1 MKYYVHFLG
10 YSKIEGGIIEFNSVD
25 VFSLGQVNIE
35 TLQRDFDNFEISLPW
50 SDIFEVKPAGNERF
64 SLCSELSGNKFLTTS
79 AVLKGARTLTNNEKL
94 WVENERISVSPVSGD
109 NYSLLRGVYNSISV
123 SHNAKKSYSD
133 LGTIDCTTKRISPI
147 GLIAKVYTDEKI
159 LAYGQVIGLR
169 YINSG
174 FVKVSF
180 CNLYKQIEREMIRPN
195 NRVLDLKRFIDH
207 GELEFF
213 SLLEYPSFS
222 IYANFQKE
230 ELKTST
236 QYVKVKDLKKAF
248 GQLLLINNAFLS
260 FKDGKYIITEMKR
273 SVKNTVIENRLIE
286 RDININET
294 VFEVELFPPYS
305 TIKITKGDI
314 TEQFDASDSN
324 FSAEYTTAKKLSMD
338 LSAIDFD
345 LSLVSLSSIAKNKLF
360 LMNNII
366 EQISFSCDRYNLKY
380 EVGKYYKFLDIFRF
394 SNFYKKDTENVFL
407 CIGIDVTKYKFVRFL
422 PYETSLIAPSFLVKK
437 INDETYQ
444 LYNLSNTADFIYTNS
459 DDLRLMKNSYTGDLI
474 WEVND
479 VVTMIDT
486 DANKT
491 NCTITGLTADTFYL
505 APLPGEIEPGD
516 NGDLFIITIQSNV
529 SFASLPTKNQVYLY
543 EGEGKL

>member
-1 MKYYVHFLG
+1 MRYFVHFLG
-10 YSKIEGGIIEFNSVD
+10 YSKVEGGIMEFNSTD
-25 VFSLGQVNIE
+25 VFSIGSLNIE

-50 SDIFEVKPAGNERF
+50 NNIFEVKPAGIERF
-64 SLCSELSGNKFLTTS
+64 SLCSELSGNKFSTNS
-79 AVLKGARTLTNNEKL
+79 AVIKGARALENNEKL
-94 WVENERISVSPVSGD
+94 WIENERVQVYPGIGD
-109 NYSLLRGVYNSISV
+109 NYSLSRGFYDSFSV

-133 LGTIDCTTKRISPI
+133 LGTIDCITKRISPI

-159 LAYGQVIGLR
+159 LAYGQVIGLK

-195 NRVLDLKRFIDH
+195 NRTLDLKRFMDH

-222 IYANFQKE
+222 IYVNFQKE

-236 QYVKVKDLKKAF
+236 QYIKVKDLKKAF
-248 GQLLLINNAFLS
+248 EQLLLINNAFLS

-273 SVKNTVIENRLIE
+273 SVKNTTIENRLIE

-314 TEQFDASDSN
+314 IEQFDASDSN
-324 FSAEYTTAKKLSMD
+324 FSAEYTTAKKLTMD

-380 EVGKYYKFLDIFRF
+380 EVGKYYRFLDIFRF

-407 CIGIDVTKYKFVRFL
+407 CIGIESTKYKFVRFL
-422 PYETSLIAPSFLVKK
+422 PYETSLIAPSFLVVKT
-437 INDETYQ
+437 NDETYQ
-444 LYNLSNTADFIYTNS
+444 LYNILNVADFIYTNS
-459 DDLRLMKNSYTGDLI
+459 DDLTLMINSYTLDTIWKLGDVL
-474 WEVND
+474 
-479 VVTMIDT
+479 TLIDT
-486 DANKT
+486 DAAET
-491 NCTITGLTADTFYL
+491 NCTLTGLTSDTFYL
-505 APLPGEIEPGD
+505 SPDIGS
-516 NGDLFIITIQSNV
+516 NGDLFIITIQSNT
-529 SFASLPTKNQVYLY
+529 SFASLPEKNQVYLY

>member
-1 MKYYVHFLG
+1 MRYYVHFLG
-10 YSKIEGGIIEFNSVD
+10 YSKAEGGIMEFNSVD
-25 VFSLGQVNIE
+25 VFSLGSINIE
-35 TLQRDFDNFEISLPW
+35 TLQRDFDNFEVPLPW
-50 SDIFEVKPAGNERF
+50 NNIFEVKPSGIERF
-64 SLCSELSGNKFLTTS
+64 SLCSELSGNKFLTST
-79 AVLKGARTLTNNEKL
+79 ANLKGSRALTNNEKL

-109 NYSLLRGVYNSISV
+109 NYSLLRGVNNSLSV

-133 LGTIDCTTKRISPI
+133 LGTVDCTTKRISPI
-147 GLIAKVYTDEKI
+147 GLIAKVYTDEKT
-159 LAYGQVIGLR
+159 LAYCQVVGLK

-195 NRVLDLKRFIDH
+195 NRTLDLKRFIDH

-222 IYANFQKE
+222 IYVNFQKE

-236 QYVKVKDLKKAF
+236 QYVKVKDLKKGF
-248 GQLLLINNAFLS
+248 EQLLLINNAFLS

-324 FSAEYTTAKKLSMD
+324 FSAEYTSAKKLSMD
-338 LSAIDFD
+338 LSTIDFD

-459 DDLRLMKNSYTGDLI
+459 DDLTLMRNSYTNDLI

-479 VVTMIDT
+479 VVTLIDT
-486 DANKT
+486 DAT
-491 NCTITGLTADTFYL
+491 ETDCTITALSADTFYL
-505 APLPGEIEPGD
+505 NPDVGD
-516 NGDLFIITIQSNV
+516 NGDLFIITIQSDV
-529 SFASLPTKNQVYLY
+529 SFASLLAKNQVYLY